1 MLSLERRSRH
11 AIRAPVVLAG
21 LTLLALL
28 CACAPPKP
36 PPPSRVVLIVIDTLR
51 ADHLG
56 LYGYERE
63 TSPTIDEW
71 AEQAAVFDRAV
82 STSPWTLPTF
92 GSIFTGQLPA
102 VHGAGWRLPGKRWL
116 RAGLRQDLPTLTER
130 LRDHGLATAAIVN
143 NPFLRPRFG
152 LARGFDSYDYG
163 TQRAAA
169 KVVDRALS
177 WIEEQG
183 EQPYFLFVH
192 FMDPHMPYRPPG
204 WARGRFAAD
213 SHSPMPPMKQI
224 RRRRGELT
232 EVDRQLYRDLY
243 DEEIAY
249 LDAALGSLLEA
260 LEDDLQ
266 AGRLLVVITADHGE
280 EFFDHDGFE
289 HGHTMYQ
296 ELLRVPLLIR
306 GPGVT
311 PRRYEKPVSVIDL
324 MPTILDAVGFQGD
337 ETDDGAELERESL
350 AGLSLWPALRDG
362 RDLADRRLLAESM
375 LYGKPQEALID
386 WPLKVVY
393 KPVTQ
398 ARHLFDLSV
407 DPGETTDLAAD
418 RPAATD
424 RLLAILDERRRSID
438 TKSGPEVPLDDE
450 TRDELEALGYL

>member
-1 MLSLERRSRH
+1 MPTVIPSFERRARL
-11 AIRAPVVLAG
+11 AIRRPVGLAG
-21 LTLLALL
+21 IALLTLL
-28 CACAPPKP
+28 CACAPP

-56 LYGYERE
+56 LYGYERK

-102 VHGAGWRLPGKRWL
+102 VHGAGWRIPGKGWR
-116 RAGLRQDLPTLTER
+116 RAGLRQDLPTLAER

-143 NPFLRPRFG
+143 NPFLRQRFG
-152 LARGFDSYDYG
+152 LARGFDSYDYRAR
-163 TQRAAA
+163 RAAG

-177 WIEEQG
+177 WIREEG

-192 FMDPHMPYRPPG
+192 FMDPHLPYRPPD

-213 SHSPMPPMKQI
+213 SHPPMPPMKQI
-224 RRRRGELT
+224 RRQRGELT
-232 EVDRQLYRDLY
+232 PADRQLYQDLY

-249 LDAALGSLLEA
+249 LDAALGALLEA

-266 AGRLLVVITADHGE
+266 AGRLLVVITA
-280 EFFDHDGFE
+280 
-289 HGHTMYQ
+289 
-296 ELLRVPLLIR
+296 
-306 GPGVT
+306 
-311 PRRYEKPVSVIDL
+311 RYEKPVSVIDL
-324 MPTILDAVGFQGD
+324 MPTILDAVDYQGD

-375 LYGKPQEALID
+375 LYGKSQEALID
-386 WPLKVVY
+386 WPLKLIF
-393 KPVTQ
+393 KPRTQ
-398 ARHLFDLSV
+398 SRHLFDLSV
-407 DPGETTDLAAD
+407 DPGEMTDLAAD
-418 RPAATD
+418 RPAAAD
-424 RLLAILDERRRSID
+424 HLLAFLDERRRSID
-438 TKSGPEVPLDDE
+438 TPSGPEVPLDAE